1 MIDVIGSI
9 VVIQSSAVWVEA
21 NKSDIVKA
29 LTDILIQRENYNIRK
44 IIWRR
49 VDTRLKQDGY
59 VGEVGD
65 EVVYTKS
72 ADDLTMKKEVVVEN
86 GIKYAVFP
94 DDGQKTGFYC
104 DQRGKLFTHKQH
116 ILHH

>member
-1 MIDVIGSI
+1 MVDVIGSI
-9 VVIQSSAVWVEA
+9 VVIQSSAVWVEV
-21 NKSDIVKA
+21 NKFDVVKSII
-29 LTDILIQRENYNIRK
+29 DILIQRENYNIRK

-59 VGEVGD
+59 EGDVED
-65 EVVYTKS
+65 EVVYHKS
-72 ADDLTMKKEVVVEN
+72 PDDLTMKKEIVVEN

-104 DQRGKLFTHKQH
+104 DQRGNPTLT
-116 ILHH
+116 LP